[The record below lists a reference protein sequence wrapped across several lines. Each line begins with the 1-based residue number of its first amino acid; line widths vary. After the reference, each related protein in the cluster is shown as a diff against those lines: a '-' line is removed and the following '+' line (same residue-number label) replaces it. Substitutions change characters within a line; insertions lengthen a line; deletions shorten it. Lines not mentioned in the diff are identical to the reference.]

1 MIRGMLLWREE
12 KEAGEG
18 REKEKEKKGEEGK
31 GGGEERL
38 CTLCTVALV
47 WVCSPLLHSL
57 HSVCR
62 PLSDK
67 ASLLVLLRLLLGPVV
82 PFPPRSWRVRREPDF
97 LLAPRSRC
105 CGRKPNS
112 LFPPRS

>member
-1 MIRGMLLWREE
+1 MWREE

-18 REKEKEKKGEEGK
+18 REKEKEKKEEEGK

-57 HSVCR
+57 HSVCH
-62 PLSDK
+62 PVSNK
-67 ASLLVLLRLLLGPVV
+67 ASLLVLLRLLLGRVV
-82 PFPPRSWRVRREPDF
+82 PFPPRS
-97 LLAPRSRC
+97 
-105 CGRKPNS
+105 
-112 LFPPRS
+112 